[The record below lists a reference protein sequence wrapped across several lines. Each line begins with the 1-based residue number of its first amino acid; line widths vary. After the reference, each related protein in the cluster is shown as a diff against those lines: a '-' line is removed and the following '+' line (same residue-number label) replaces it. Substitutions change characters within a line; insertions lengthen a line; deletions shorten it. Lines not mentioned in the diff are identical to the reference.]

1 MTVTKKKAVKKKVM
15 RKKRISAKPK
25 LTVKQS
31 LFVKE
36 YLADLNATQAAIR
49 AGYSE
54 KTAKEIGHENL
65 TKPHIAAVVAE
76 AMSKRSEKAETSAEY
91 VLDRL
96 YQEAEADIADLY
108 NKDGSLKSVHEWP
121 VIWRKGLVF
130 GVDVIEM
137 GDGVAGKVT
146 KLKISDRVKRLE
158 MIGKH
163 HAMFTNNVN
172 LGGNLAI
179 KNLTDEELDSR
190 VEELQAKLYRC

>member
-1 MTVTKKKAVKKKVM
+1 MTTAKKKAVKKNVAPKNSVST
-15 RKKRISAKPK
+15 KAK
-25 LTVKQS
+25 LTAKQS

-36 YLADLNATQAAIR
+36 YLVDLNATQAAIR

-54 KTAKEIGHENL
+54 KTAAQMGAENL
-65 TKPHIAAVVAE
+65 TKPVITE
-76 AMSKRSEKAETSAEY
+76 AIMQAMNKRSETVETSAKY

-96 YQEAEADIADLY
+96 HQEMEADLADLY
-108 NKDGSLKSVHEWP
+108 NEDGSLKHVHEWP
-121 VIWRKGLVF
+121 GIWRKGLVS
-130 GVDVIEM
+130 GVDVIEI
-137 GDGVAGKVT
+137 GDGNAGKVT

-158 MIGKH
+158 LIGKH

-190 VEELQAKLYRC
+190 VEELRAKLKIA